1 MSNTDEFILS
11 VASLTSSS
19 SAGRSRILVNA
30 ETLRNRK
37 IWAGQ
42 AIVLHPVGQGEGKP
56 ALAGIAWPSFTL
68 NSNSVQIVQD
78 SDLPCPLKS
87 GDSVVLKNVP
97 SSIPVASL
105 KLRISGGG
113 SVTKVEQILLLSL
126 AKESLVDAT
135 YALLGDRFT
144 LRLQGSSYVAQI
156 ASALS
161 GSEGAV
167 KSESVLRIS
176 RASSI
181 ALEQDGKETT
191 SLNSVATMQAG
202 SRQSYEDLGGLD
214 RQVEE
219 IRELVELPLRRPELF
234 SQYGLRP
241 PKGVLLFG
249 PPGTGKTT
257 LARLAAASVNAHV
270 LVINGPELS
279 SSFHGETEQ
288 RLRAVFAEAKRRSP
302 CVIVID
308 EIDALAPRRDEGSGE
323 RGAGQSGAGE
333 VERRTVATLL
343 TLLDGVE
350 QPGSSS
356 KAKVA
361 GMGAATVETPRVV
374 VIAAT
379 NRPNAIDPALR
390 RPGRLDR
397 EIEVGIPNADNRA
410 AILRV
415 MLRKVPHCISDRQ
428 IDEIASQTHGYV
440 GADLSSLVREAG
452 MHVIRRISKAGST
465 TADVSQAMESLSLAA
480 GEASSSSSVVS
491 NPPPQLLNYDD
502 LQAARHVVRASAM
515 REITLDPPKVYW
527 RDIVSTGDTQLR
539 VREAVEW
546 PLKHAPAFRRL
557 GIRPPRGVLLYG
569 PPGCSKTMIAQALAT
584 ESGLNFLSVK
594 GPELYSK
601 YVGESE
607 RAVRELFRKARAAAP
622 SVVFLDEIDAL
633 TTTRGDGSG
642 SVGDRVIAS
651 LLTEIDGVES
661 VADIVVVAATNRPQV
676 IDPALLR
683 PGRLDR
689 LLYVCPPDIAARRRI
704 FELQTSK
711 MAIASEGID
720 LDCLAALTE
729 GSSGAEIM
737 SICQEAGMMALAE
750 DIDAAEIKQ
759 AHFEEAAKSVRK
771 RITPALVASYEA
783 WRDQQ
788 DI

>member
-1 MSNTDEFILS
+1 MSSAEEFLLS
-11 VASLTSSS
+11 VASSTSSS
-19 SAGRSRILVNA
+19 SSGGRSRILVNA

-37 IWAGQ
+37 IYAGQ
-42 AIVLHPVGQGEGKP
+42 AIALHAVGQEGGKP
-56 ALAGIAWPSFTL
+56 VLAGVAWPSFTL
-68 NSNSVQIVQD
+68 TSNSIQIVQD
-78 SDLPCPLKS
+78 ADLPSSLKS
-87 GDSVVLKNVP
+87 GDNVLLKSVT
-97 SSIPVASL
+97 SSIPIASL
-105 KLRISGGG
+105 KLRISSGG
-113 SVTKVEQILLLSL
+113 SVTKVEQILLICL
-126 AKESLVDAT
+126 AKEALVDT
-135 YALLGDRFT
+135 TFALFGDRFV
-144 LRLQGSSYVAQI
+144 LRLQGSSYIAEL
-156 ASALS
+156 ASAVDDS
-161 GSEGAV
+161 GNTIDST
-167 KSESVLRIS
+167 SVLRIS
-176 RASSI
+176 RATSI
-181 ALEQDGKETT
+181 ALEQGSKEAVAQDPSVTT
-191 SLNSVATMQAG
+191 GLDQG
-202 SRQSYEDLGGLD
+202 RSYEDLGGLD

-308 EIDALAPRRDEGSGE
+308 EIDALAPRRDEGTGE
-323 RGAGQSGAGE
+323 GGGGQSGAGE

-350 QPGSSS
+350 QPSSS
-356 KAKVA
+356 KSKTA
-361 GMGAATVETPRVV
+361 GDESSTDETPRVV

-397 EIEVGIPNADNRA
+397 EIEIGIPNAINRG

-415 MLRKVPHCISDRQ
+415 MLRKVPHCVSEEQ
-428 IDEIASQTHGYV
+428 IDEIAGQTHGYV

-452 MHVIRRISKAGST
+452 MHVIRRVSKASSSSV
-465 TADVSQAMESLSLAA
+465 DVSQAMEGLFLTT
-480 GEASSSSSVVS
+480 EERPSSFK
-491 NPPPQLLNYDD
+491 PELLNYAD
-502 LQAARHVVRASAM
+502 LQAAKHIIRASAM

-651 LLTEIDGVES
+651 LLTELDGVES

-689 LLYVCPPDIAARRRI
+689 LLYVCPPDVAARRRI

-711 MAIASEGID
+711 MAIASQGID
-720 LDCLAALTE
+720 LDGLAALTE

-759 AHFEEAAKSVRK
+759 SHFEVAAKSVRR

-783 WRDQQ
+783 WRNQQ
-788 DI
+788 DV

>member
-302 CVIVID
+302 C
-308 EIDALAPRRDEGSGE
+308 
-323 RGAGQSGAGE
+323 
-333 VERRTVATLL
+333 
-343 TLLDGVE
+343 
-350 QPGSSS
+350 PGSSS

>member
-1 MSNTDEFILS
+1 MSSAEDFFLS
-11 VASLTSSS
+11 VASSTSSS
-19 SAGRSRILVNA
+19 SSGGRSRILVNA
-30 ETLRNRK
+30 ETLKNRK
-37 IWAGQ
+37 IYAGQ
-42 AIVLHPVGQGEGKP
+42 AIVLHAVGQEGGKP
-56 ALAGIAWPSFTL
+56 VLAGVAWPSFTL
-68 NSNSVQIVQD
+68 TSNSIQIVQD
-78 SDLPCPLKS
+78 ADLPSSLKS
-87 GDSVVLKNVP
+87 GDNVLLKSVT

-105 KLRISGGG
+105 KLRISSGG
-113 SVTKVEQILLLSL
+113 SVTKVEQSLLLCL
-126 AKESLVDAT
+126 AKEALVDTT
-135 YALLGDRFT
+135 YALFGDRFV
-144 LRLQGSSYVAQI
+144 LRLQGSSYIAEL
-156 ASALS
+156 ASAVNES
-161 GSEGAV
+161 GSAID
-167 KSESVLRIS
+167 SASVLRIS
-176 RASSI
+176 RATSI
-181 ALEQDGKETT
+181 GLEQGSKETVPQDP
-191 SLNSVATMQAG
+191 SVTTGLDQG
-202 SRQSYEDLGGLD
+202 RSYEDLGGLD

-308 EIDALAPRRDEGSGE
+308 EIDALAPRRDEGTGE
-323 RGAGQSGAGE
+323 GGGGQSGAGE

-350 QPGSSS
+350 QPSSS
-356 KAKVA
+356 KSKTE
-361 GMGAATVETPRVV
+361 GGESITDETPRVV

-397 EIEVGIPNADNRA
+397 EIEIGIPNASNRG

-415 MLRKVPHCISDRQ
+415 MLRKVPHCVSEEQ
-428 IDEIASQTHGYV
+428 IDEIAGQTHGYV

-452 MHVIRRISKAGST
+452 MHVIRRVSKASSLSI
-465 TADVSQAMESLSLAA
+465 DVSQAMEGLSLTTK
-480 GEASSSSSVVS
+480 ERSSSFK
-491 NPPPQLLNYDD
+491 PELLNYAD
-502 LQAARHVVRASAM
+502 LQAAKHIIRASAM

-651 LLTEIDGVES
+651 LLTELDGVES

-689 LLYVCPPDIAARRRI
+689 LLYVCPPDVAARRRI

-711 MAIASEGID
+711 MAIASQGID
-720 LDCLAALTE
+720 LDGLAALTE

-759 AHFEEAAKSVRK
+759 SHFEVAAKSVRR

-783 WRDQQ
+783 WRNQQ
-788 DI
+788 DV

>member
-1 MSNTDEFILS
+1 MSTSELV
-11 VASLTSSS
+11 VALASSAVS
-19 SAGRSRILVNA
+19 SAGGSTRARILVNA
-30 ETLRNRK
+30 ETLKIRK
-37 IWAGQ
+37 IHAGQ
-42 AIVLHPVGQGEGKP
+42 GIVLRSTTLDAGQRS
-56 ALAGIAWPSFTL
+56 AVAGVAWPSFTL
-68 NSNSVQIVQD
+68 DSNTVQISSDPALPSTLRDGESVLLETITKPVVASGVRLKLIGKKKTNKVERGLLLALAREALVDASYVLLGDQFGLQFQGAKFSIQVVSAQSETGVSVD
-78 SDLPCPLKS
+78 HSAVLQVGRTTSIVFEPDRVAGPSDLP
-87 GDSVVLKNVP
+87 
-97 SSIPVASL
+97 A
-105 KLRISGGG
+105 
-113 SVTKVEQILLLSL
+113 E
-126 AKESLVDAT
+126 
-135 YALLGDRFT
+135 
-144 LRLQGSSYVAQI
+144 AQ
-156 ASALS
+156 LP
-161 GSEGAV
+161 
-167 KSESVLRIS
+167 S
-176 RASSI
+176 RAY
-181 ALEQDGKETT
+181 D
-191 SLNSVATMQAG
+191 
-202 SRQSYEDLGGLD
+202 DLGGLD
-214 RQVEE
+214 RQVEQ

-234 SQYGLRP
+234 QQYGLRP

-257 LARLAAASVNAHV
+257 LARLAAASVSAHV

-288 RLRAVFAEAKRRSP
+288 RLRAVFAEANRKSP
-302 CVIVID
+302 CVVVID
-308 EIDALAPRRDEGSGE
+308 EIDALAPRRDEGTGD
-323 RGAGQSGAGE
+323 GGGGGQSGAGE

-350 QPGSSS
+350 QPAVGTG
-356 KAKVA
+356 AK
-361 GMGAATVETPRVV
+361 GETPRVV

-397 EIEVGIPNADNRA
+397 EIEVGIPNAENRA

-415 MLRKVPHCISDRQ
+415 MLRKVPHLISEEQ

-452 MHVIRRISKAGST
+452 MRVIRRISKHATSIAPPRDGPS
-465 TADVSQAMESLSLAA
+465 DVAEAMESLSLSTAPDGTSLTYA
-480 GEASSSSSVVS
+480 
-491 NPPPQLLNYDD
+491 D
-502 LQAARHVVRASAM
+502 LQAAKHVVRPSAM
-515 REITLDPPKVYW
+515 REIVLDPPKVYW

-546 PLKHAPAFRRL
+546 PLRHAPAFRRL

-569 PPGCSKTMIAQALAT
+569 PPGCSKTMFAQALAT

-633 TTTRGDGSG
+633 TTTRGDEAGA
-642 SVGDRVIAS
+642 VGDRVIAS
-651 LLTEIDGVES
+651 LLTELDGVES

-689 LLYVCPPDIAARRRI
+689 LLYVCPPDVAARRRI
-704 FELQTSK
+704 FEIQTAK
-711 MAIASEGID
+711 MAAAPAGVD
-720 LDCLAALTE
+720 LDTLASMTE
-729 GSSGAEIM
+729 GCSGAEIM
-737 SICQEAGMMALAE
+737 SICQEAGMIALAE
-750 DIDAAEIKQ
+750 NIETEEIKQ
-759 AHFEEAAKSVRK
+759 AHFEQAARSIRR

-783 WRDQQ
+783 WRNQQ
-788 DI
+788 EV